1 MGYLNLWGNELENFI
16 LAAYKKKKGRIRR
29 VLLSLDR

>member
-16 LAAYKKKKGRIRR
+16 LAAYKKKKREF
-29 VLLSLDR
+29 VVSCFP